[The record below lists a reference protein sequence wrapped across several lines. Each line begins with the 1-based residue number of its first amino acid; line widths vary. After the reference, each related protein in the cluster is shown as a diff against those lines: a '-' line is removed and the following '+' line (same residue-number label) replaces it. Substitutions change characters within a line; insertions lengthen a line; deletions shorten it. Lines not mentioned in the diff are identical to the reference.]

1 LVVLGYV
8 FAVLAAVA
16 SGSGS
21 ILESLGVRRASA
33 YGGTSMDLVNLR
45 RQPVYFLG
53 VAVDML
59 GFLLAAVA
67 LRQLP
72 LFLVQSLL
80 AFSVG
85 VTATISAFMGIRLA
99 PVGWAALGIGAVG
112 LILLGVSA
120 DPSPARPLPPQWRWS
135 LLATALPVAAIAFHA
150 QRRGGRRA
158 APLLAFGAGL
168 GFCFVGVS
176 ARTLQ
181 PPDSAWQL
189 ILEPSVWAILANGLA
204 AAVLFAMALQKT
216 GATANTA
223 IMFTTNTV
231 LSSLIGVIYLD
242 DRVRPGFAGAALVGF
257 ICAIAGAVGTAHYA
271 SIASHKNDAPTPH
284 QTGLSSF
291 RLWRTFGGGVAG
303 RRSGRVGGLS

>member
-1 LVVLGYV
+1 MVLGYG
-8 FAVLAAVA
+8 FAVLAALA

-21 ILESLGVRRASA
+21 ILESIGVRRARA

-45 RQPVYFLG
+45 RQPIYFLG
-53 VAVDML
+53 IAVDML

-85 VTATISAFMGIRLA
+85 VTATISAFMGTRLA
-99 PVGWAALGIGAVG
+99 AAGWVALGIGAVG

-120 DPSPARPLPPQWRWS
+120 DPSPARPLPPHWRWV
-135 LLATALPVAAIAFHA
+135 LLAMAVPVAAIAFHA

-176 ARTLQ
+176 ARTLA
-181 PPDSAWQL
+181 PPDPAWQL
-189 ILEPSVWAILANGLA
+189 VLEPSAWAIPVNGLV
-204 AAVLFAMALQKT
+204 AAVLFAMALQRT

-223 IMFTTNTV
+223 ILFTTNTV

-242 DRVRPGFAGAALVGF
+242 DRVRAGFTAAALVGF
-257 ICAIAGAVGTAHYA
+257 VCAIAGAVATAHYA
-271 SIASHKNDAPTPH
+271 SIASHRSDAMAH
-284 QTGLSSF
+284 RQEG
-291 RLWRTFGGGVAG
+291 
-303 RRSGRVGGLS
+303 